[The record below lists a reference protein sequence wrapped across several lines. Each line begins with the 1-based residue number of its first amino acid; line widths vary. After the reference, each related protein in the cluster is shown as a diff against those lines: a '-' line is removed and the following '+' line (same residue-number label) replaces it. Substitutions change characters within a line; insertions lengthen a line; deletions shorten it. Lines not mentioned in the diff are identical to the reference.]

1 MNTIQGSILQTHV
14 FTGSIHEGLQWAI
27 YNATLGVAHEYEG
40 GRCECQTQ
48 IHHIPSRQEG

>member
-1 MNTIQGSILQTHV
+1 MVTILLLGI
-14 FTGSIHEGLQWAI
+14 QWVDI
-27 YNATLGVAHEYEG
+27 DATLGVAHEYEG

>member
-27 YNATLGVAHEYEG
+27 YNATHVYGVSLRDYRLKPCNEK
-40 GRCECQTQ
+40 
-48 IHHIPSRQEG
+48 